1 MTSGPNQSFFADEVV
16 SPASLGRGLRR
27 AVGGGGR
34 WVAPECES
42 DGMRVST
49 SASEIFGTQL
59 ENNGFLLSSVE
70 PQVKAVL
77 QALCQASTMKRMMS
91 LEFESNKPNLW
102 RSVVTKTVFLCSVG
116 GLNTQVGAAFE
127 LN

>member
-16 SPASLGRGLRR
+16 SPASLDRGLRR

-34 WVAPECES
+34 LVAAECEA

-59 ENNGFLLSSVE
+59 ENNGVLLSSVE
-70 PQVKAVL
+70 PQVKAVM
-77 QALCQASTMKRMMS
+77 QALCQAGTMKKMMS
-91 LEFESNKPNLW
+91 LEFENNKPNLW
-102 RSVVTKTVFLCSVG
+102 RSVATKTVFLCRVG
-116 GLNTQVGAAFE
+116 GLNTQLGAAFE